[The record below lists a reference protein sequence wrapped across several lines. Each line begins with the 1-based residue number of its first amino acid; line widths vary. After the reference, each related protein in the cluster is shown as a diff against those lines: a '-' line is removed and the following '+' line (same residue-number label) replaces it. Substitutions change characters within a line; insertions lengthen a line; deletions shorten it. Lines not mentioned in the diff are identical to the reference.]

1 MRMRRPGATVTVVP
15 IAYYSD
21 VLCVWAY
28 IAQLRVD
35 AVKARF
41 GEQVRFDKRFC
52 TVFGDTRRKIDATW
66 GDKGGY
72 AGFNAHLR
80 QAAEAFP
87 VVKLN
92 PDIWLTVQP
101 ASSDGAQLFLKAVQL
116 AEAAGEAEPGA
127 AASATWAMRC
137 AFFEEGRDIA
147 DWAVQREVGARSG
160 VDCACADA
168 LIRDGRA
175 FAALSTDYRMAAEA
189 GVQGSPSFVLNQ
201 GRQKLYGN
209 VGFRII
215 EANISELL
223 REPRTDQAS
232 WC

>member
-1 MRMRRPGATVTVVP
+1 MSVVP
-15 IAYYSD
+15 ITYFSD

-35 AVKARF
+35 AIKSQF
-41 GEQVRFDKRFC
+41 GDQVSFEKRFC
-52 TVFGDTRRKIDATW
+52 SVFGDTRRKIGTTW

-80 QAAEAFP
+80 QAAEQFP
-87 VVKLN
+87 EVRLN
-92 PDIWLTVQP
+92 PDIWLKVQP
-101 ASSDGAQLFLKAVQL
+101 ASSDGAHLFLRAIQL
-116 AEAAGEAEPGA
+116 AESAGEAAPGA
-127 AASATWAMRC
+127 AASATWALRC
-137 AFFEEGRDIA
+137 AFFAEGRDIA
-147 DWAVQREVGARSG
+147 AWAVQREVAERCGI
-160 VDCACADA
+160 DCARADD

-175 FAALSTDYRMAAEA
+175 FAALSSDYRQA
-189 GVQGSPSFVLNQ
+189 GEMGIQGSPSFVLNQ

-215 EANISELL
+215 EANINELL
-223 REPRTDQAS
+223 RTPTADQAS